1 LVNRLTDNSFN
12 RILFIRQ
19 KNEET
24 IKQLNKQRLNNKM
37 KRYLILLLFTFQG
50 LMAQVQFEAR
60 VSKNTL
66 GINERL
72 RIDFIMNVDGDN
84 FDQPAFDGFRIVAG
98 PSQQIS
104 QSWVNGRSSFQKI
117 YSYILQPAQKGTL
130 TIKQSSIEFNGQIY
144 KTSPIKIVVTN
155 AVAQERDPS
164 DRPQGAGSETLN
176 LVAEISKT
184 NPYLNEPIT
193 VVYKL
198 YFNNINVTGFK
209 ELGKPKYNDF
219 WNQNIEIKQLAI
231 EEGSYK
237 GQKCY
242 FVVLKKTIL
251 YPQKSGNLTIEPLS
265 LDIGVQL
272 PTNRTNMFGQMQLID
287 DNKIVSAGAKTIH
300 VRPLPEATK
309 PEGFTGAVGKFDF
322 KVTPSK
328 TTLKNGESLDLF
340 VTATG
345 SGNMKLFTLP
355 KPVVPNALEMYDPV
369 HDEKVTT
376 SLSGMSG
383 KISDKYTIIPQ
394 YKGKYVIKPMQF
406 SYFDLNSGSYKTITS
421 QEITVDV
428 LDGPMQAEAD
438 ATANA
443 SKNVIS
449 KTEQFKYIK
458 PKTTLVSMAKN
469 DFYGSNLYYSLLL
482 APFIILPI
490 IVLAKKKKE
499 AIDSDVTG
507 NRIRMNNKLAKKYL
521 SEAKKQL
528 NNKEPFY
535 IALEKAMHNFL
546 KAKLHIETSEMS
558 KDNIRELLLSRNANP
573 ETVQSFIHLTENCE
587 FARYAPASSASIQ
600 QDYDKA
606 VLIISE
612 LEKQIV

>member
-1 LVNRLTDNSFN
+1 
-12 RILFIRQ
+12 
-19 KNEET
+19 
-24 IKQLNKQRLNNKM
+24 M

-50 LMAQVQFEAR
+50 LMAQVQFEAK

-66 GINERL
+66 GLNERL
-72 RIDFIMNVDGDN
+72 RIDFTMNVDGDN
-84 FDQPAFDGFRIVAG
+84 FDQPAFEGFRVVAG
-98 PSQQIS
+98 PSQQVS
-104 QSWVNGRSSFQKI
+104 QSWINGRSSFQKI
-117 YSYILQPAQKGTL
+117 YSYILQPAQKGNL
-130 TIKQSSIEFNGQIY
+130 TIKQAAIEYNGQVY

-155 AVAQERDPS
+155 AVAQERDPN
-164 DRPQGAGSETLN
+164 DRPQGTGSETLN

-184 NPYLNEPIT
+184 TPYLNEPIT

-198 YFNNINVTGFK
+198 YFNNIGVTGFK
-209 ELGKPKYNDF
+209 ELAKPKYNDF
-219 WNQNIEIKQLAI
+219 WNQNIDIKQLAV
-231 EEGSYK
+231 EEGTYQ
-237 GQKCY
+237 GQRCY

-251 YPQKSGNLTIEPLS
+251 YPQKAGQLTIEPLS

-272 PTNRTNMFGQMQLID
+272 PTNRRDMFGQMILAD
-287 DNKIVSAGAKTIH
+287 DNKVVSAGAKTIT
-300 VRPLPEATK
+300 VRPLPESNK
-309 PEGFTGAVGKFDF
+309 PEGFSGAVGKLNFT
-322 KVTPSK
+322 VTPSK
-328 TTLKNGESLDLF
+328 TTLKNGESLELT
-340 VTATG
+340 VSASG

-383 KISDKYTIIPQ
+383 KITDKYSIIPQ
-394 YKGKYVIKPMQF
+394 YKGKYAIKPMQF
-406 SYFDLNSGSYKTITS
+406 SYFDLSSGSYKTITS
-421 QEITVDV
+421 PEIMIDV
-428 LDGPMQAEAD
+428 LDGPTQAEPA
-438 ATANA
+438 AASTAA
-443 SKNVIS
+443 KNVIA
-449 KTEQFKYIK
+449 KTDQFKYIK
-458 PKTTLVSMAKN
+458 SKTTLVAIAKN
-469 DFYGSNLYYSLLL
+469 DFYDSLLYMGL
-482 APFIILPI
+482 LFLPFAILPI
-490 IVLAKKKKE
+490 IILAKKRKE
-499 AIDSDVTG
+499 AIDGDVTG

-558 KDNIRELLLSRNANP
+558 KDNIRELLLSRKANV
-573 ETVQSFIHLTENCE
+573 ETVQSFINLTENCE
-587 FARYAPASSASIQ
+587 YARYAPASSASIQ

>member
-1 LVNRLTDNSFN
+1 
-12 RILFIRQ
+12 
-19 KNEET
+19 
-24 IKQLNKQRLNNKM
+24 M

-66 GINERL
+66 GVNERL

-84 FDQPAFDGFRIVAG
+84 FDQPSFDGFRIVAG

-117 YSYILQPAQKGTL
+117 YSYFLLPVQKGTF
-130 TIKQSSIEFNGQIY
+130 TIKQASIEYNGQIY
-144 KTSPIKIVVTN
+144 KTSPIKITVTN
-155 AVAQERDPS
+155 AVAQERDPGYQQQQ
-164 DRPQGAGSETLN
+164 QGGGNEILN

-184 NPYLNEPIT
+184 NPYINQPIT

-198 YFNNINVTGFK
+198 FFNGINVTGFK
-209 ELGKPKYNDF
+209 ELAKPKYKDF
-219 WNQNIEIKQLAI
+219 WNQNIDIKQLQV
-231 EEGSYK
+231 EEGMFR
-237 GQKCY
+237 GERCY

-265 LDIGVQL
+265 LDIGVQV
-272 PTNRTNMFGQMQLID
+272 PRGRNMFGQIVFD
-287 DNKIVSAGAKTIH
+287 DGNKTVSAGAKTIN
-300 VRPLPEATK
+300 VRALPEAGK
-309 PEGFTGAVGKFDF
+309 PIGFTGAVGKFDF

-328 TTLKNGESLDLF
+328 TTLKSGESLDLI
-340 VTATG
+340 VSAAGT
-345 SGNMKLFTLP
+345 GNMKLFTLP
-355 KPVVPNALEMYDPV
+355 RPVVPNALEMYDPV
-369 HDEKVTT
+369 HDEQVNT
-376 SLSGMSG
+376 SLAGMSG

-394 YKGKYVIKPMQF
+394 FKGKYAIKPMEF
-406 SYFDLNSGSYKTITS
+406 SYFDLNSGSYKTVTS
-421 QEITVDV
+421 PEIMIDV
-428 LDGPMQAEAD
+428 LEGPVQAEA
-438 ATANA
+438 TASSNA
-443 SKNVIS
+443 SKNVITKS
-449 KTEQFKYIK
+449 EQFKYIK
-458 PKTTLVSMAKN
+458 PKTVLASTAKD
-469 DFYGSNLYYSLLL
+469 DFYGSDLYYSLLL
-482 APFIILPI
+482 LPFVILPI
-490 IVLAKKKKE
+490 IVIAKKKKE

-507 NRIRMNNKLAKKYL
+507 NRIKMNNKLAKKYL

-573 ETVQSFIHLTENCE
+573 ETVQSFINLTENCE

>member
-1 LVNRLTDNSFN
+1 
-12 RILFIRQ
+12 
-19 KNEET
+19 
-24 IKQLNKQRLNNKM
+24 M

-66 GINERL
+66 GVNERL

-84 FDQPAFDGFRIVAG
+84 FDQPAFEGFKIVAG

-117 YSYILQPAQKGTL
+117 YSYILQPDKKGTV
-130 TIKQSSIEFNGQIY
+130 TIKQAAIEYNGQIY
-144 KTSPIKIVVTN
+144 KTAPIKIVVTN
-155 AVAQERDPS
+155 AVAQERDPN
-164 DRPQGAGSETLN
+164 DRPQGSGNEMLN

-184 NPYLNEPIT
+184 SPYLNEPIT

-209 ELGKPKYNDF
+209 ELAKPKYNDF
-219 WNQNIEIKQLAI
+219 WNQNIDIKQLAV
-231 EEGSYK
+231 EEGSYQ
-237 GQKCY
+237 GQRCY

-251 YPQKSGNLTIEPLS
+251 YPQKSGRLTIEPLS

-272 PTNRTNMFGQMQLID
+272 PTNRRDMFGQMIITD
-287 DNKIVSAGAKTIH
+287 DNKVVSAGAKTIN
-300 VRPLPEATK
+300 VRPLPESNK
-309 PEGFTGAVGKFDF
+309 PVDFSGAVGKFDF
-322 KVTPSK
+322 TVTPSK
-328 TTLKNGESLDLF
+328 TTLKNGESLDLI
-340 VTATG
+340 VTASGT
-345 SGNMKLFTLP
+345 GNMKLFTLP

-376 SLSGMSG
+376 SLAGMSG
-383 KISDKYTIIPQ
+383 KITDKYTIIPQ
-394 YKGKYVIKPMQF
+394 YKGKYAIKPMQF

-421 QEITVDV
+421 QEIMVDV
-428 LDGPMQAEAD
+428 LDGPVQAETN
-438 ATANA
+438 ATV

-458 PKTTLVSMAKN
+458 PKTTLVSIAKN
-469 DFYGSNLYYSLLL
+469 DFLGSNLYYTLLFL
-482 APFIILPI
+482 PFIIIPI
-490 IVLAKKKKE
+490 IILAKKKKE
-499 AIDSDVTG
+499 AIDGDITG

-521 SEAKKQL
+521 SQAKKQI
-528 NNKEPFY
+528 NNKEAFY

-558 KDNIRELLLSRNANP
+558 KDNIQELLLSRNANP
-573 ETVQSFIHLTENCE
+573 EQVKSFIDLTENCE

-606 VLIISE
+606 VLIISA

>member
-1 LVNRLTDNSFN
+1 
-12 RILFIRQ
+12 
-19 KNEET
+19 
-24 IKQLNKQRLNNKM
+24 M
-37 KRYLILLLFTFQG
+37 KRYLILLLFAFQG
-50 LMAQVQFEAR
+50 LMAQVQFETR

-66 GINERL
+66 GLNERL

-84 FDQPAFDGFRIVAG
+84 FEQPSFEGFRIVAG

-117 YSYILQPAQKGTL
+117 YSYYLLPNQKGII
-130 TIKQSSIEFNGQIY
+130 TIKQAAIEYNGQVY
-144 KTSPIKIVVTN
+144 KTSPIKITVTN
-155 AVAQERDPS
+155 AVAQERDPNS
-164 DRPQGAGSETLN
+164 PQQQQGGGNGNEVLN

-184 NPYLNEPIT
+184 DPYINEPIT

-198 YFNNINVTGFK
+198 YFYNIGVTGFK
-209 ELGKPKYNDF
+209 ELAKPKYKDF
-219 WNQNIEIKQLAI
+219 WNQNIDIKQLQI

-237 GQKCY
+237 GERCY

-251 YPQKSGNLTIEPLS
+251 YPQKSGKLTIEPLS
-265 LDIGVQL
+265 LDIGIQI
-272 PTNRTNMFGQMQLID
+272 PTHRNMFGQMMTED
-287 DNKIVSAGAKTIH
+287 GNKTVSAGAKTIN
-300 VRPLPEATK
+300 VRALPETNK
-309 PEGFTGAVGKFDF
+309 PIGFTGAVGKFDF
-322 KVTPSK
+322 KVIPSK
-328 TTLKNGESLDLF
+328 TSLKNGESLDLI
-340 VTATG
+340 VSATG
-345 SGNMKLFTLP
+345 TGNMKLFTLP

-369 HDEKVTT
+369 HDEKVST
-376 SLSGMSG
+376 SLAGMSG

-394 YKGKYVIKPMQF
+394 YKGKYAIKPMEF

-421 QEITVDV
+421 PEIMIDV
-428 LDGPMQAEAD
+428 LDGPMQNQPVASN
-438 ATANA
+438 T
-443 SKNVIS
+443 SKNVITKS
-449 KTEQFKYIK
+449 EQFKYIK
-458 PKTTLVSMAKN
+458 PKTVLVSTAKD
-469 DFYGSNLYYSLLL
+469 DFYGSDLYYSLLL
-482 APFIILPI
+482 LPFVILPI
-490 IVLAKKKKE
+490 IVIAKKKKE
-499 AIDSDVTG
+499 AIDSDVAG
-507 NRIRMNNKLAKKYL
+507 NRIKMNNKLAKKYL

-546 KAKLHIETSEMS
+546 KAKLHIETSEMR

-573 ETVQSFIHLTENCE
+573 ETVQSFINLTENCE